1 MSGTKKGGRMKHIA
15 SLSTIAA
22 VVTVLGLTTTTSIHG
37 FSITS
42 PLSGIVGSSS
52 KSPLF
57 FDRASSGENERQATT
72 LLATASAS
80 DGDEKSAET
89 PFQQPK
95 KTYKELRAEGGPF
108 TVNTP
113 IGALNPFALYYF
125 CVSVSLGIP
134 WVIFCKIW
142 QFVHWI
148 SGGRFDPK
156 RRLPITI
163 SHCWGMALMRL
174 TRCYPKIHNRE
185 IVDDY
190 FKKNK
195 GDGPKNAMLAIIA
208 AGLTFLFWEL
218 LWMEELQDHFEEG
231 IGDCTNLGNCPLCG
245 WAHHG
250 R

>member
-1 MSGTKKGGRMKHIA
+1 MKHIA

-22 VVTVLGLTTTTSIHG
+22 AVAVLVLATTTSVHG
-37 FSITS
+37 FSIAS
-42 PLSGIVGSSS
+42 PLNGIVGSSS

-72 LLATASAS
+72 LLAAAS
-80 DGDEKSAET
+80 DGDEKAAET

-125 CVSVSLGIP
+125 FVSVSLGIP

-142 QFVHWI
+142 QLVHWI

-156 RRLPITI
+156 VCGPESCI
-163 SHCWGMALMRL
+163 AL
-174 TRCYPKIHNRE
+174 
-185 IVDDY
+185 
-190 FKKNK
+190 
-195 GDGPKNAMLAIIA
+195 GLAQ
-208 AGLTFLFWEL
+208 LF
-218 LWMEELQDHFEEG
+218 
-231 IGDCTNLGNCPLCG
+231 
-245 WAHHG
+245 
-250 R
+250 

>member
-1 MSGTKKGGRMKHIA
+1 MKHIA

-22 VVTVLGLTTTTSIHG
+22 VVAVLGLTTTTSIHG

-156 RRLPITI
+156 VCGCE
-163 SHCWGMALMRL
+163 SC
-174 TRCYPKIHNRE
+174 
-185 IVDDY
+185 IV
-190 FKKNK
+190 
-195 GDGPKNAMLAIIA
+195 L
-208 AGLTFLFWEL
+208 EL
-218 LWMEELQDHFEEG
+218 EELS
-231 IGDCTNLGNCPLCG
+231 NY
-245 WAHHG
+245 
-250 R
+250 